1 LKISSNSKKNFKR
14 YGPIISIMSL
24 FSIIVITTFYFV
36 LQPKVTLPIYSPSM
50 VSEELVE
57 EDIRYIKKYH
67 KINDFVLT
75 NQNGE
80 LISQEFYQN
89 KIYVADFFF
98 TTCPDICPIMTENMG
113 YLQSEL
119 KNQTDVLLVSFSVTP
134 NVDSVDVLRSYADLK
149 KVDDAKWNLFTG
161 SKKEIYELARKSFLV
176 AKNDGDGGKYDMI
189 HTENFVLV
197 DKESRIRGFYDG
209 TNEDEM
215 KKLLVDITILKQSY
229 LD

>member
-1 LKISSNSKKNFKR
+1 
-14 YGPIISIMSL
+14 MSL

-67 KINDFVLT
+67 NINDFVLT

-215 KKLLVDITILKQSY
+215 KKLLVDITILKQ
-229 LD
+229 

>member
-1 LKISSNSKKNFKR
+1 
-14 YGPIISIMSL
+14 
-24 FSIIVITTFYFV
+24 
-36 LQPKVTLPIYSPSM
+36 M

-67 KINDFVLT
+67 KINDFSLT
-75 NQNGE
+75 NQNGQ

-89 KIYVADFFF
+89 KIYIADFFF

-113 YLQSEL
+113 YLQNEL

-149 KVDDAKWNLFTG
+149 GVDDSKWNLFTG
-161 SKKEIYELARKSFLV
+161 SKKDIYELARKSFLV
-176 AKNDGDGGKYDMI
+176 AKNDGDGGRYDMI
-189 HTENFVLV
+189 HTENFVLI

-215 KKLLVDITILKQSY
+215 NKLLNDVNILKQSY

>member
-1 LKISSNSKKNFKR
+1 
-14 YGPIISIMSL
+14 MSL

-215 KKLLVDITILKQSY
+215 KKLLVDITILMQSY

>member
-1 LKISSNSKKNFKR
+1 
-14 YGPIISIMSL
+14 MSL

-119 KNQTDVLLVSFSVTP
+119 KNQIDVFLVSFSVTP

>member
-1 LKISSNSKKNFKR
+1 
-14 YGPIISIMSL
+14 MSL

-67 KINDFVLT
+67 KINDFSLT
-75 NQNGE
+75 NQNGL

-89 KIYVADFFF
+89 KIYIADFFF

-113 YLQSEL
+113 YLQNEL

-149 KVDDAKWNLFTG
+149 GVDDSKWNLFTG
-161 SKKEIYELARKSFLV
+161 SKKDIYELARKSFLV
-176 AKNDGDGGKYDMI
+176 AKNDGDGGRYDMI
-189 HTENFVLV
+189 HTENFVLI

-215 KKLLVDITILKQSY
+215 NKLLNDVNILKQSY

>member
-1 LKISSNSKKNFKR
+1 
-14 YGPIISIMSL
+14 MSL

-36 LQPKVTLPIYSPSM
+36 LQPKVTLPIFSPSM

>member
-1 LKISSNSKKNFKR
+1 
-14 YGPIISIMSL
+14 MSL

-36 LQPKVTLPIYSPSM
+36 LQPKITLPICSPSM

>member
-1 LKISSNSKKNFKR
+1 
-14 YGPIISIMSL
+14 MSL

-176 AKNDGDGGKYDMI
+176 AKNDGDGGKYDII

>member
-1 LKISSNSKKNFKR
+1 
-14 YGPIISIMSL
+14 MSL

-67 KINDFVLT
+67 KINDFLLT

-89 KIYVADFFF
+89 KIYIADFFF

-113 YLQSEL
+113 YLQNEL
-119 KNQTDVLLVSFSVTP
+119 KDQVDVMLVSFSVTP
-134 NVDSVDVLRSYADLK
+134 QVDTVDVLRAYADSRG
-149 KVDDAKWNLFTG
+149 VDDSKWNLFTG
-161 SKKEIYELARKSFLV
+161 NKKDIYELARKSFLV
-176 AKNDGDGGKYDMI
+176 AKNDGDGGRYDMI
-189 HTENFVLV
+189 HTENFVLI

-209 TNEDEM
+209 TNKEEI
-215 KKLLVDITILKQSY
+215 KKLLIDIKILNNSY
-229 LD
+229 KN